1 MQQLE
6 RHEAFEMAVLQ
17 WLQTKRFLDS
27 LCLGGGTML
36 RLCHELPRYSLDM
49 DFWFFKEQQYEEFHA
64 KLYGALARDHDLT
77 DAQNKHYSILFE
89 IRREKAAPR
98 LKIEIR
104 KNIAPPEST
113 EEKIAF
119 SPHFPYQVLVRG
131 FTLDQ
136 MLNNKVRAL
145 IERGEVRD
153 AFDLEFL
160 LRKGLALSLSKEEKK
175 LVLSRLKGF
184 TEKDLSVKLGSIILA
199 ELRDYYRQKGFS
211 YLEEKISFQHW
222 GSED

>member
-1 MQQLE
+1 MQHLE

-17 WLQTKRFLDS
+17 WLQSKRFLDS

-49 DFWFFKEQQYEEFHA
+49 DFWFFKEQDYGRFFNR
-64 KLYGALARDHDLT
+64 LYHVFSQDHDVT
-77 DAQNKHYSILFE
+77 GAQNKDESILLQ
-89 IRREKAAPR
+89 IRSEPGVPKFDMQ
-98 LKIEIR
+98 IR
-104 KNIAPPEST
+104 KNVAPPETT

-136 MLNNKVRAL
+136 MMRNKVRAL

-160 LRKGLALSLSKEEKK
+160 LRKGLALRLSKEEKK
-175 LVLSRLKGF
+175 QVLSRLKGF

-199 ELRDYYRQKGFS
+199 ELRDYYRQKRFS
-211 YLEEKISFQHW
+211 YLEEKISFDHW
-222 GSED
+222 GSEG